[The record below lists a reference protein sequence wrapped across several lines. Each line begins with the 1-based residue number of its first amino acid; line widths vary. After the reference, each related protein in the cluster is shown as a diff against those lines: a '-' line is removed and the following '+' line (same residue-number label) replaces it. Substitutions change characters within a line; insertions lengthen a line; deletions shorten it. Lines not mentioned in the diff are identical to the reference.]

1 MDWFL
6 YDSNLRRERAND
18 EKIVLKN
25 NISRKKFDCKET

>member
-6 YDSNLRRERAND
+6 YDSDLRRERAND
-18 EKIVLKN
+18 EN